1 MKKGSW
7 ALSIFVAL
15 LLSVFLLTAAVAVPI
30 LWRGFYYG
38 QIESLNLTA
47 KSGFSPAVIREAFD
61 QVMDYLVCGKPYG
74 TGRLRSSPEGMA
86 HFADCQLL
94 FRVDFIV
101 AAVTGV
107 ILLFLL
113 IRALNSSGF
122 RRKFAFSV
130 PLLSLCILGGILLI
144 LGVWALV
151 DFTSLFT
158 LFHHITFP
166 GKSNWIFD
174 PSVDQIILIL
184 PQEFW
189 ARVAAL
195 VAGLALGGAA
205 LLSALHGLLHL
216 KWKPKSVYDELI
228 GMDD

>member
-7 ALSIFVAL
+7 PRTIFTAI
-15 LLSVFLLTAAVAVPI
+15 LLSVFLLTASVAVPI

-38 QIESLNLTA
+38 QIESLKLA
-47 KSGFSPAVIREAFD
+47 ARSGFSPAVIREAFD
-61 QVMDYLVCGKPYG
+61 QVMDYLVFGKPYG

-113 IRALNSSGF
+113 IRALNDSDF
-122 RRKFAFSV
+122 RKKFAFSV
-130 PLLSLCILGGILLI
+130 PLLSLCILGGVLLV
-144 LGVWALV
+144 LGVWALI
-151 DFTSLFT
+151 DFNSLFT
-158 LFHHITFP
+158 VFHRLAFP
-166 GKSNWIFD
+166 GKTNWIFD
-174 PSVDQIILIL
+174 SRADQIILIL
-184 PQEFW
+184 PEEFW
-189 ARVAAL
+189 ARAAAL

-205 LLSALHGLLHL
+205 LLAVLHGLLHL
-216 KWKPKSVYDELI
+216 RWKPKSVYDELI
-228 GMDD
+228 NLE

>member
-7 ALSIFVAL
+7 ALSIFVAI

-61 QVMDYLVCGKPYG
+61 QVMDYLVWGKPYG
-74 TGRLRSSPEGMA
+74 TGALRSSAEGAA
-86 HFADCQLL
+86 HFADCQFL
-94 FRVDFIV
+94 FRLDFIV

-107 ILLFLL
+107 ILFILL
-113 IRALNSSGF
+113 IQALNSPAF
-122 RRKFAFSV
+122 RKRFAFSV

-158 LFHHITFP
+158 LFHRIAFP

-174 PSVDQIILIL
+174 PSADQIILIL

-216 KWKPKSVYDELI
+216 RWKPKSVYDELI
-228 GMDD
+228 GME

>member
-7 ALSIFVAL
+7 PRTIFTAL
-15 LLSVFLLTAAVAVPI
+15 LLSVFLLTAAVAVPL
-30 LWRGFYYG
+30 LWRGFYYR
-38 QIESLNLTA
+38 QIEPLNLVA
-47 KSGFSPAVIREAFD
+47 RSGFSPVVIREAFD
-61 QVMDYLVCGKPYG
+61 QVMDYLVWGKPFG
-74 TGRLRSSPEGMA
+74 TGQLRSSAEGMA

-94 FRVDFIV
+94 FRIDFIV

-107 ILLFLL
+107 ILLVLL
-113 IRALNSSGF
+113 IQALRSPGF

-130 PLLSLCILGGILLI
+130 PIVSLCILGGVLLV

-158 LFHHITFP
+158 VFHHIAFP
-166 GKSNWIFD
+166 GQTNWLFD
-174 PSVDQIILIL
+174 YRTDQIILIL
-184 PQEFW
+184 PEDFW
-189 ARVAAL
+189 VRVAAL

-205 LLSALHGLLHL
+205 LLSVLHGLLHL

-228 GMDD
+228 GME